1 MSRNILLGCCA
12 AFTFIQIA
20 PVHAELLYATNGTS
34 ITRFDSTT
42 LGTTTTVPVT
52 GLQVGETLVG
62 IDLRPATGVLYG
74 IGSTSRMYT
83 INPLVGTATQVGSAG
98 AFTLNGTAFGTDF
111 NPVPDRLRQVSNTEQ
126 NLRLNP
132 IDGTLTATDT
142 ALNPA
147 GNIVGVAYS
156 NNFAGASSTI
166 LYAIDSAA
174 GVLANVTVPNSG
186 GPITTVGSMGLGTN
200 LNEAIGFDI
209 SGLTSTA
216 YASITTGGISRLYTI
231 NLATGAATLASSN
244 GGAIGSG
251 TTPFLGLTAATAVP
265 EPSSILLVAS
275 ACLMLGIRSRRWMTG
290 QASGD
295 RGNWLSN

>member
-1 MSRNILLGCCA
+1 MSRNILLCCCA

-20 PVHAELLYATNGTS
+20 PVRAELLYATNGSS

-83 INPLVGTATQVGSAG
+83 INPILGTASQVGSAG

-111 NPVPDRLRQVSNTEQ
+111 NPVPDRIRQVSNTEQ

-132 IDGTLTATDT
+132 NDGTLTATDT

-147 GNIVGVAYS
+147 GNLVGVAYS
-156 NNFAGASSTI
+156 NNFPGATTTT
-166 LYAIDSAA
+166 LFGIDSAA
-174 GVLANVTVPNSG
+174 GTVVSSANPNG
-186 GPITTVGSMGLGTN
+186 GTFTTVGSLGLGTN
-200 LNEAIGFDI
+200 
-209 SGLTSTA
+209 
-216 YASITTGGISRLYTI
+216 
-231 NLATGAATLASSN
+231 
-244 GGAIGSG
+244 
-251 TTPFLGLTAATAVP
+251 
-265 EPSSILLVAS
+265 
-275 ACLMLGIRSRRWMTG
+275 
-290 QASGD
+290 
-295 RGNWLSN
+295 